1 MVGCPAEASPD
12 AVNLQDRRS
21 GALVIRLHI
30 SQIPPKPARVSWFVL
45 TILSAFLLGLY
56 DYFKKAALH
65 ENAVMP
71 VLFGGV
77 AAGALVWLPLI
88 LWSAIAP
95 DTLPGD
101 FLHVTGISW
110 QDHLLLFMKAAL
122 VGASWLCGYYGIE
135 SLPLSVAAPIRA
147 TGPLWTITFAILF
160 FRESPTMKQMA
171 GMAVIFLAFF
181 AFTIVGRREGIRFH
195 RDKSVFF
202 MIAATLLGAAS
213 ALYDKYL
220 LQAADLSPGQ
230 VQAWFS
236 VYTCVLL
243 IPPMWLWLRMKN
255 RHPFHWHWAIPV
267 IGITLLLADIL
278 YFTAI
283 SRPDALISLISPMRR
298 TSVAVSFLLGIL
310 VFREKQILA
319 KGLCVAAIIA
329 GVLLLS

>member
-1 MVGCPAEASPD
+1 MAGPSAAVHEGGARGRIVAVRLLRHRVAPAFRGRTDPC
-12 AVNLQDRRS
+12 NRS
-21 GALVIRLHI
+21 LVDHHFRD
-30 SQIPPKPARVSWFVL
+30 PVFPRVP
-45 TILSAFLLGLY
+45 TI
-56 DYFKKAALH
+56 
-65 ENAVMP
+65 
-71 VLFGGV
+71 
-77 AAGALVWLPLI
+77 
-88 LWSAIAP
+88 
-95 DTLPGD
+95 
-101 FLHVTGISW
+101 
-110 QDHLLLFMKAAL
+110 
-122 VGASWLCGYYGIE
+122 
-135 SLPLSVAAPIRA
+135 
-147 TGPLWTITFAILF
+147 
-160 FRESPTMKQMA
+160 KQMA

-243 IPPMWLWLRMKN
+243 IPPMWLWLRMKD

-298 TSVAVSFLLGIL
+298 TSVVVSFLLGIL
-310 VFREKQILA
+310 IFREKQILA
-319 KGLCVAAIIA
+319 KGLCVAAIVV